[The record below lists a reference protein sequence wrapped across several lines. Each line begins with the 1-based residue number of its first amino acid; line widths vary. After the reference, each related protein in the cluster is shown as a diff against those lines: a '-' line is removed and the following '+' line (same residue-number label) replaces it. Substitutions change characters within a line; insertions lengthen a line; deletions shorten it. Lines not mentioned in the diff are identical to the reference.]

1 MSKNIHGDIERVL
14 ISEDEIDSIARRL
27 ADMINSDYADSQRDL
42 VLVCLLKGSI
52 MFAAQLMRYINMPAE
67 IEFMKISSY
76 GSGTQTSGIISI
88 QLDIKRT
95 DLANVDVLIVED
107 IIDSGR
113 TLTKLM
119 ALFKEKGASS
129 VKTCAM
135 LDKPSRREVEFKPD
149 YCGMEIPDLFVV
161 GFGLD
166 YAEKYRNLPYVGV
179 LKPAVYEK
187 AVRRNI

>member
-1 MSKNIHGDIERVL
+1 MSKNINDDIEKVL
-14 ISEDEIDSIARRL
+14 ISEKEIDEIAKGL
-27 ADMINSDYADSQRDL
+27 AERINHDYAESRKDL
-42 VLVCLLKGSI
+42 VLVCLLKGSL
-52 MFAAQLMRYINMPAE
+52 MFTSQLMRYITLPVE
-67 IEFMKISSY
+67 VEFMKVSSY
-76 GSGTQTSGIISI
+76 GSGTKTSGIISI

-95 DLANVDVLIVED
+95 DLGNVDILIVED

-119 ALFKEKGASS
+119 PLFREKGANS

-149 YCGMEIPDLFVV
+149 YCGRIIPDEFVV

-166 YAEKYRNLPYVGV
+166 YGEKYRNLPYVGV

-187 AVRRNI
+187 H